1 MEETMTLN
9 TRTRSDLKW
18 WALPALVLAACGA
31 GRDAA
36 AQQLQDYTLSPG
48 DAVEVSVWKEPDL
61 TKAVI
66 VRPDGKFSFPLVGE
80 VAAVGRTVVQV
91 QTEIATKLKTYIPDP
106 VVTVALSGLEGNKIY
121 VIGQVNKPGAYV
133 MNPRLSIVQAL
144 SMAGGMTPFAGLND
158 IIVLRKQAGGQKMIK
173 FQFGDVSKGRNL
185 EQNVALE
192 SGDVI
197 IVP

>member
-1 MEETMTLN
+1 MTLM
-9 TRTRSDLKW
+9 TRIPSLLKW
-18 WALPALVLAACGA
+18 WALPALVLSTFGV
-31 GRDAA
+31 GREAA

-61 TKAVI
+61 TKPVV

-80 VAAVGRTVVQV
+80 VNAVGRTVSQV

-121 VIGQVNKPGAYV
+121 VIGQVNKPGAFV

-144 SMAGGMTPFAGLND
+144 SMAGGMTPFAGVND
-158 IIVLRKQAGGQKMIK
+158 IIILRKQAGGQKMIK

-185 EQNVALE
+185 EQNIPLE

>member
-1 MEETMTLN
+1 MTLKPRN
-9 TRTRSDLKW
+9 ASFLKW
-18 WALPALVLAACGA
+18 WAVPALVLATCGI
-31 GRDAA
+31 GDAA

-61 TKAVI
+61 TKAVV

-80 VAAVGRTVVQV
+80 VAAVGRTIAQV
-91 QTEIATKLKTYIPDP
+91 QNEIAGKLKTYIPDP

-121 VIGQVNKPGAYV
+121 VIGQVNKPGAFV

-144 SMAGGMTPFAGLND
+144 SMAGGMTPFAGVND
-158 IIVLRKQAGGQKMIK
+158 IIVLRKQPGGQKMLK

-185 EQNVALE
+185 EQNIPLE